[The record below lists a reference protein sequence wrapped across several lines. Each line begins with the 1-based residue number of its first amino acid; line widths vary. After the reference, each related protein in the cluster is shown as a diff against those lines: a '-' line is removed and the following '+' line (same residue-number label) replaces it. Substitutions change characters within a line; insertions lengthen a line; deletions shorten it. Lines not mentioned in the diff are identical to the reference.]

1 MARYPTWS
9 LRLMTPQRWL
19 QLPVRALT
27 RFTYGCILVHY
38 LARLSRSKSCWLMQA
53 LQEIVSSIRNARAE
67 YGVELGRKIPAQI
80 IIADEEL
87 SAALQA
93 EMPVLCSLGKLD
105 ETQVYL
111 SSLSF
116 SSSSTSSS
124 GFPCCTMMAL

>member
-1 MARYPTWS
+1 
-9 LRLMTPQRWL
+9 
-19 QLPVRALT
+19 
-27 RFTYGCILVHY
+27 
-38 LARLSRSKSCWLMQA
+38 MQA